1 MGRRRFR
8 VAGNVTFAL
17 LVLGVVAELIASVW
31 LSHHN
36 NSVSTQVRAAAAGPA
51 VVTPSPTT
59 AFTIPVAMP
68 DPLTTTAL
76 PPTTTGGVSAP
87 VVAHGSITYTLA
99 AGTPVEVHATGPCW
113 LEIRQQKG
121 GPVIDILTL
130 ATGATKTYA
139 APVWMRFGNADN
151 VTVTVGST
159 QLKLPPSPGDL
170 IITAG

>member
-1 MGRRRFR
+1 MHNRRFR
-8 VAGNVTFAL
+8 VAGNVTFGL

-36 NSVSTQVRAAAAGPA
+36 SSVATQVQSAAAETTTIVP
-51 VVTPSPTT
+51 PPTT
-59 AFTIPVAMP
+59 MFTTPAATP

-76 PPTTTGGVSAP
+76 PPPTTGGVPAP
-87 VVAHGSITYTLA
+87 VTAHGSITYTLP
-99 AGTPVEVHATGPCW
+99 AGTQVEVHATGPCW

-151 VTVTVGST
+151 VTVTVGNT

-170 IITAG
+170 IITTA

>member
-1 MGRRRFR
+1 MLRRRFR
-8 VAGNVTFAL
+8 VAGNVTFGL

-36 NSVSTQVRAAAAGPA
+36 NSVSTQVPAAAAGTTA
-51 VVTPSPTT
+51 VAPTPTT
-59 AFTIPVAMP
+59 AFTVPTP
-68 DPLTTTAL
+68 DPLTTTAV
-76 PPTTTGGVSAP
+76 PPTTTGVVPAP
-87 VVAHGSITYTLA
+87 VTAHGSITYTLA
-99 AGTPVEVHATGPCW
+99 AGTQVEVHATGPCW

-130 ATGATKTYA
+130 ATGATKTYV

-170 IITAG
+170 IITTA

>member
-1 MGRRRFR
+1 MHRRRFR
-8 VAGNVTFAL
+8 VAGNVTFGL

-36 NSVSTQVRAAAAGPA
+36 NSGSTQVQAAAAETTTIVP
-51 VVTPSPTT
+51 PPTT
-59 AFTIPVAMP
+59 VFTIPAATP
-68 DPLTTTAL
+68 DPLSTTAL
-76 PPTTTGGVSAP
+76 PPTTTSGVPAP
-87 VVAHGSITYTLA
+87 VIAHGSITYTLA
-99 AGTPVEVHATGPCW
+99 AGTQVEVHATGPCW

-121 GPVIDILTL
+121 GPVVDILTL
-130 ATGATKTYA
+130 ATGATKTYV